1 MISGQSILRRACV
14 LGAAWAVTACVPQM
28 PTMPWT
34 DDPEVSR
41 SAAPFAT
48 DTTAALD
55 PAMEDGTSSDIV
67 TSLLSRRSVLT
78 DGPYARVADAVLAAN
93 ARAAESELRAASLR
107 AEARATNWL
116 PTLGPTVS
124 LTSLGNVVSS
134 LVLDAV
140 LFDNGR
146 RRAERDYA
154 RADVEVAAVLLAED
168 SNQRVRQGL
177 DLYLTAQKAQAQAQ
191 VNQGAMAQMER
202 YAFVMKERVRG
213 GVSSRVEA
221 DIVNQKLNQLRA
233 EMASDRETAA
243 SAMAELSAMSA
254 APLDGIEGT
263 SRMTAEYTAT
273 PLPVL
278 RAEAEASRAVAEAA
292 AARAG
297 LLPGLTASVNQ
308 SGDAGATFGGAGLGL
323 GTGASM
329 RAAQETE
336 RSAAARVDQAGEDAD
351 RRLRALQGQLA
362 SLQRQAERSQVL
374 AVQAARNFE
383 TYAQQQRE
391 GQRGVADVVTIF
403 ETRLRAEREA
413 AGLRYDVA
421 RVAVEIAAL
430 RGVLVDGD
438 KI

>member
-1 MISGQSILRRACV
+1 M
-14 LGAAWAVTACVPQM
+14 
-28 PTMPWT
+28 
-34 DDPEVSR
+34 
-41 SAAPFAT
+41 
-48 DTTAALD
+48 
-55 PAMEDGTSSDIV
+55 
-67 TSLLSRRSVLT
+67 
-78 DGPYARVADAVLAAN
+78 
-93 ARAAESELRAASLR
+93 
-107 AEARATNWL
+107 
-116 PTLGPTVS
+116 
-124 LTSLGNVVSS
+124 
-134 LVLDAV
+134 
-140 LFDNGR
+140 
-146 RRAERDYA
+146 
-154 RADVEVAAVLLAED
+154 
-168 SNQRVRQGL
+168 
-177 DLYLTAQKAQAQAQ
+177 
-191 VNQGAMAQMER
+191 
-202 YAFVMKERVRG
+202 
-213 GVSSRVEA
+213 
-221 DIVNQKLNQLRA
+221 
-233 EMASDRETAA
+233 
-243 SAMAELSAMSA
+243 
-254 APLDGIEGT
+254 
-263 SRMTAEYTAT
+263 
-273 PLPVL
+273 
-278 RAEAEASRAVAEAA
+278 AEAA